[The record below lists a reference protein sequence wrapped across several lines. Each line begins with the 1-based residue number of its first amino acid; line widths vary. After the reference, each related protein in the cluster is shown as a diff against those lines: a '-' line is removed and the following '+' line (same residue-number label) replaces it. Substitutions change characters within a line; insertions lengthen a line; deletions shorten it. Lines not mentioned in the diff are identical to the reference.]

1 MKSYTFPGLS
11 KPVYIPSDIRVTVDL
26 VPGWRTNIRSNRK
39 RPASVVTKV
48 TDHETANFAAGANA
62 RMHRNWLHGGAGGS
76 AVGFNAVSDDQEIIV
91 LTPFDEDTWAAGTP
105 TGNRTSDHTERC
117 VHAGINHSRA
127 RYISAALQAGIIHAR
142 GLTVAKALVQ
152 HNVWYGKNCPLLL
165 RRDGLWPWYVNQV
178 QAAYNRIVAH
188 VGGAAAIATVK
199 VGDTFMATDRLNVR
213 QGYGTKYKVVTVL
226 NPEDRV
232 TIIKDDSGTFQKH
245 ADGYLW
251 FNVKGPWGTGWAA
264 SDWLQKVE
272 APSGGWTYP
281 KPVVPPFWGELMK
294 DGTTYVNTDDF
305 LWFRTDALYSVKAGG
320 TRRQLSAHRTN
331 EVVGPDL
338 KAGEQFRLAA
348 VGRSGID
355 GKGWGITPG
364 LTRVSLDDLEFI
376 TED

>member
-1 MKSYTFPGLS
+1 MKAHSAVGLA
-11 KPVYIPSDIRVTVDL
+11 KPLYLPDDIVFEKKIIPSTHRNVRSNTKRSASAVTRVT
-26 VPGWRTNIRSNRK
+26 R
-39 RPASVVTKV
+39 
-48 TDHETANFAAGANA
+48 HETANFNEGADANMHYRYLMQNPSPAAGYNC
-62 RMHRNWLHGGAGGS
+62 
-76 AVGFNAVSDDQEIIV
+76 VSDDRRIV
-91 LTPFDEDTWAAGTP
+91 HLTPYDEDTWAAGTWI
-105 TGNRTSDHTERC
+105 GNHSSDHHELC
-117 VHAGINHSRA
+117 VNKGINHSRA
-127 RYISAALQAGIIHAR
+127 RYIAACLDAAVLYAR
-142 GLTVAKALVQ
+142 GLPLSALVQ
-152 HNVWYGKNCPLLL
+152 HNYWTGKNCPLLL

-213 QGYGTKYKVVTVL
+213 VGYGTKYKVVTVL

-232 TIIKDDSGTFQKH
+232 TIIKDDSGTYQKH

-251 FNVKGPWGTGWAA
+251 FNVKGSWGTGWAA

-281 KPVVPPFWGELMK
+281 KPVVPPFWSELMK

-364 LTRVSLDDLEFI
+364 LTRVALDDLEFI